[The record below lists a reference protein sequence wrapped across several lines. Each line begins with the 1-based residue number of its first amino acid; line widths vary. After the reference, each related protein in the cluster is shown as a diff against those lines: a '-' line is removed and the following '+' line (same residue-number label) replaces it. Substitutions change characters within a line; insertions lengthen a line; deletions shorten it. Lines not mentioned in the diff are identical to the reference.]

1 MKDSIA
7 RAQARVEALEREA
20 GEIGDD
26 QNRLRENIKSLK
38 DTADAKQLIARY
50 IAKADPQE
58 TRLEQLNAE
67 KKAAQAEAARL
78 QTELETAFRSL
89 KWEQKL

>member
-1 MKDSIA
+1 MKDRIA